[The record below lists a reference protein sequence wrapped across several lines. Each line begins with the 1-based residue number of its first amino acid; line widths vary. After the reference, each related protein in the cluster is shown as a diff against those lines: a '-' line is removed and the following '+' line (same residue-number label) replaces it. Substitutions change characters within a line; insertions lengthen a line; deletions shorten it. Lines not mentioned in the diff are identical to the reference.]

1 MSIDTVAQVPLEPE
15 PPKRLGARERL
26 RNVWANGAGRGW
38 LLVAP
43 ALLAVAIVLVVP
55 ILSTIGSTFTQDA
68 GVLAPYERFLGSGFR
83 RAVLWRTVEI
93 ALITTVISLAVG
105 FCTAL
110 TVSRMGGR
118 WRSVLIIAAV
128 FPLLTNT
135 VVRSFAWMI
144 VLGKNGMIND
154 TLLWLGVIGEPLT
167 MLYTKGAVI
176 VGLVYLFTPLM
187 ILSLVGVLENI
198 DHDLTD
204 AAASL
209 GAGPA
214 AVFRQVTFPLAVPG
228 LIVGSVLVFTG
239 AFTAYVTPALMG
251 GTRQTVLATLMYQ
264 RAMVSFDWTAAST
277 IAAIMTV
284 ITIAIVLIMGR
295 LARAVNPAAT

>member
-1 MSIDTVAQVPLEPE
+1 M
-15 PPKRLGARERL
+15 
-26 RNVWANGAGRGW
+26 
-38 LLVAP
+38 
-43 ALLAVAIVLVVP
+43 
-55 ILSTIGSTFTQDA
+55 
-68 GVLAPYERFLGSGFR
+68 LAPYERFLGSSFR
-83 RAVLWRTVEI
+83 RSVLWRTVEI
-93 ALITTVISLAVG
+93 ALVTTAISLALG
-105 FCTAL
+105 FVTAL
-110 TVSRMGGR
+110 TVSRMKGR

-154 TLLWLGVIGEPLT
+154 TLLWLGITGEPLT
-167 MLYTKGAVI
+167 LLYTKGAVV

-198 DHDLTD
+198 DRDLTD
-204 AAASL
+204 AATSL
-209 GAGPA
+209 GASPA
-214 AVFRQVTFPLAVPG
+214 AVFRQVIFPLAVPG

-251 GTRQTVLATLMYQ
+251 GTKQTVLATLMYQ
-264 RAMVSFDWTAAST
+264 RAMVSFDWVAAST
-277 IAAIMTV
+277 IAAMMTV
-284 ITIAIVLIMGR
+284 ITILVVLGMSR

>member
-1 MSIDTVAQVPLEPE
+1 MTSLDTLAAAPLRRPWH
-15 PPKRLGARERL
+15 ARL
-26 RNVWANGAGRGW
+26 RASLRGGRRGW

-43 ALLAVAIVLVVP
+43 ALVAVALVLIAP
-55 ILSTIGSTFTQDA
+55 IASTIGSTFAQPE

-83 RAVLWRTVEI
+83 RSVLWRTVEI
-93 ALITTVISLAVG
+93 ALITTAISLALG
-105 FCTAL
+105 FVTAL
-110 TVSRMGGR
+110 TVSRMTGR
-118 WRSVLIIAAV
+118 WRSVLVIAAV

-144 VLGKNGMIND
+144 VLGRNGMIND
-154 TLLWLGVIGEPLT
+154 TLLWLGIVGEPLT
-167 MLYTKGAVI
+167 LLYTQGAVI
-176 VGLVYLFTPLM
+176 IGLVYLFTPLM

-198 DHDLTD
+198 DRDLLD
-204 AAASL
+204 AATSL

-214 AVFRQVTFPLAVPG
+214 AVFRQVIFPLAVPG

-251 GTRQTVLATLMYQ
+251 GTKQTVLATLMYQ
-264 RAMVSFDWTAAST
+264 RAMVSFDWVAAST
-277 IAAIMTV
+277 IAALMTV
-284 ITIAIVLIMGR
+284 ITIAVVLGMSR

>member
-1 MSIDTVAQVPLEPE
+1 MASLDALAAAPLRRPW
-15 PPKRLGARERL
+15 LSRL
-26 RNVWANGAGRGW
+26 RAAMRGGGRGW

-43 ALLAVAIVLVVP
+43 ALVAVAVVLVLP
-55 ILSTIGSTFTQDA
+55 ILSTIGSTFTQDE
-68 GVLAPYERFLGSGFR
+68 GVLAPYARFLGSGFR
-83 RAVLWRTVEI
+83 RSVLWRTVEI
-93 ALITTVISLAVG
+93 ALVTTAISLALG
-105 FCTAL
+105 FVTAL

-118 WRSVLIIAAV
+118 WRSILIIAAV

-154 TLLWLGVIGEPLT
+154 TLLWLGAIAEPLT
-167 MLYTKGAVI
+167 LLYTKGAVI

-198 DHDLTD
+198 DRDLTD

-209 GAGPA
+209 GASPA
-214 AVFRQVTFPLAVPG
+214 GVFRQVIFPLAVPG

-251 GTRQTVLATLMYQ
+251 GTKQTVLATLMYQ
-264 RAMVSFDWTAAST
+264 RAMVSFDWVAAST
-277 IAAIMTV
+277 IATLMTV
-284 ITIAIVLIMGR
+284 ITILVVLGMSR

>member
-1 MSIDTVAQVPLEPE
+1 MAAIDGAPPLATRGTLAAAP
-15 PPKRLGARERL
+15 RWSRRL
-26 RNVWANGAGRGW
+26 RFTGGRGW
-38 LLVAP
+38 WLVAP
-43 ALLAVAIVLVVP
+43 ALLAVAVVLVWP
-55 ILSTIGSTFTQDA
+55 ITSTIGSTFAQPE
-68 GVLAPYERFLGSGFR
+68 GVFAPYAKFLGSGFR
-83 RAVLWRTVEI
+83 RAVLWRTLET
-93 ALITTVISLAVG
+93 ALVTTAISLALG
-105 FCTAL
+105 FVAAL
-110 TVSRMGGR
+110 TVSRMSGR
-118 WRSVLIIAAV
+118 WRSVLIVAAV

-144 VLGKNGMIND
+144 VLGRNGMVND
-154 TLLWLGVIGEPLT
+154 TLVGLGVVGEPLT
-167 MLYTKGAVI
+167 LLYTQGAVI

-198 DHDLTD
+198 DGDLTD

-209 GAGPA
+209 GATPA
-214 AVFRQVTFPLAVPG
+214 AVFRQVIFPLAVPG

-264 RAMVSFDWTAAST
+264 RAMVQFDWPAAST
-277 IAAIMTV
+277 IAAIMTL
-284 ITIAIVLIMGR
+284 ITVAVVLAMSR